1 MNQSNMTTTWR
12 QYEAG
17 KDYKRRTG
25 LYETV
30 RRNERFYRGD
40 QWRGVSVENLPKPV
54 FNMVKRITD
63 YLICTVASE
72 KYVIS
77 YTDENL
83 PFNGRSVSVRT
94 IRRALE
100 LLTGNARYRWERC
113 KMDSM
118 VYGLLLDAAI
128 SGDGALMCYWDADAE
143 GDGMFRG
150 DIGVQRI
157 DNVNLF
163 AADMNCAD
171 VQSQDYM
178 IVSGRA
184 SVASLRREA
193 QENGATA
200 SQLARIVADGDV
212 EGAAGDY
219 ASAELEDGGDGK
231 ATYLIKFWRED
242 GRVVFEK
249 SVREHVIRTVKTDMR
264 RYPIAYFSWT
274 PAKNSFHGTSPIS
287 GMVPNQQYINRAYAM
302 IMKHM
307 TDTAF
312 SKVVYDKS
320 RIPEWSNEVG
330 EAIAVVGATN
340 VSDAV
345 SVVGVGSMQEGYLEL
360 IDMAVTATKELAGA
374 TETALGN
381 IDPTNTSAILALKE
395 TSRIT
400 LEQVT
405 MALASCI
412 EELANIWADMMC
424 AYYTDERL
432 VPYVNEV
439 GTASARS
446 GISALKGCMV
456 RARVEVTETARYSDS
471 AAVGILDKLLDGG
484 YISAAQYVSHLPDGL
499 LADRDSLV
507 ETTARAAGAV
517 KDSEGDGKL

>member
-1 MNQSNMTTTWR
+1 MNQQNTTATWR

-17 KDYKRRTG
+17 KDYKRRIG

-40 QWRGVSVENLPKPV
+40 QWRGSALGDLPRPV
-54 FNMVKRITD
+54 FNLVKRITD

-72 KYVIS
+72 KYAIG

-83 PFNGRSVSVRT
+83 PFNGRAVSVKAV
-94 IRRALE
+94 RRALE
-100 LLTGNARYRWERC
+100 MLSGNARYRWERC
-113 KMDSM
+113 KMDNM
-118 VYGLLLDAAI
+118 IYGLLLDAAV
-128 SGDGALMCYWDADAE
+128 SGDGAVMCYWDTDAE
-143 GDGMFRG
+143 GDGIFRG
-150 DIGVQRI
+150 DIGVQRV

-163 AADMNCAD
+163 VSDMNRAD
-171 VQSQDYM
+171 IQSQDYVM
-178 IVSGRA
+178 VSGRA

-200 SQLARIVADGDV
+200 PQLARILADGDR
-212 EGAAGDY
+212 EDAAGDG
-219 ASAELEDGGDGK
+219 AAHELDDGGDGK

-264 RYPIAYFSWT
+264 RYPIAYFNWT
-274 PAKNSFHGTSPIS
+274 PTKNSFHGTSPIS
-287 GMVPNQQYINRAYAM
+287 GMIPNQQYVNRAYAM
-302 IMKHM
+302 VMKHM

-330 EAIAVVGATN
+330 EAIAVMGATN

-345 SVVGVGSMQEGYLEL
+345 SVVGVGEMQKGYLDL
-360 IDMAVTATKELAGA
+360 IEMATAATKELMGA

-395 TSRIT
+395 TSRVT

-405 MALASCI
+405 MALADCI
-412 EELANIWADMMC
+412 EELAAIWADMIC
-424 AYYTDERL
+424 AYYPDQRL
-432 VPYVNEV
+432 VPYYDGE
-439 GTASARS
+439 GTSAARMA
-446 GISALKGCMV
+446 ISALKGCMV
-456 RARVEVTETARYSDS
+456 RARVEVMETARYSES
-471 AAVGILDKLLDGG
+471 AAIDILNKLLDSGC
-484 YISAAQYVSHLPDGL
+484 ISAAQYISHLPDGL
-499 LADRDSLV
+499 LSDRESLADSAA
-507 ETTARAAGAV
+507 EIPSTTA
-517 KDSEGDGKL
+517 SEQ

>member
-1 MNQSNMTTTWR
+1 MNQGNMTTAWR

-17 KDYKRRTG
+17 KDYKRRIG
-25 LYETV
+25 LYEAV

-40 QWRGVSVENLPKPV
+40 QWRGVAMEDLPRPV
-54 FNMVKRITD
+54 FNMIKRIVD

-83 PFNGRSVSVRT
+83 PFNGRSVSVRA
-94 IRRALE
+94 IRRALS
-100 LLTGNARYRWERC
+100 LLTDNARYRWERC
-113 KMDSM
+113 KMDAM

-128 SGDGALMCYWDADAE
+128 SGDGALMCYWDAEAE
-143 GDGMFRG
+143 GDGVFRG

-163 AADMNCAD
+163 VSDMNCAD
-171 VQSQDYM
+171 IQSQDYVM
-178 IVSGRA
+178 VSGRA
-184 SVASLRREA
+184 GVAALRREA

-212 EGAAGDY
+212 EGAAGDH

-249 SVREHVIRTVKTDMR
+249 SVREHVIRKVKTDMR
-264 RYPIAYFSWT
+264 RYPIAYFNWT
-274 PAKNSFHGTSPIS
+274 PTKNGFHGTAPIS

-302 IMKHM
+302 VMKHM

-330 EAIAVVGATN
+330 EAIAVVGAAN
-340 VSDAV
+340 VADAV
-345 SVVGVGSMQEGYLEL
+345 SVIGAGDMQDGYLEL
-360 IDMAVTATKELAGA
+360 IDMAVAATKELAGA

-395 TSRIT
+395 TSRMT

-405 MALASCI
+405 IALAACV
-412 EELANIWADMMC
+412 EDLAMIWADMVC
-424 AYYTDERL
+424 AYYAEERL
-432 VPYVNEV
+432 VPYLGRDGV
-439 GTASARS
+439 SAARI
-446 GISALKGCMV
+446 GISALKQCLV
-456 RARVEVTETARYSDS
+456 RAKVEFTETARYSDS

-484 YISAAQYVSHLPDGL
+484 YISAAQYVSHLPDGV
-499 LADRDSLV
+499 LADRDSLAQMASGN
-507 ETTARAAGAV
+507 TPPTPA
-517 KDSEGDGKL
+517 DGEA